1 MIKEESR
8 FQNSTIFEGM
18 TSIRAVLDNL
28 KNGIHNSRQIEK
40 ILIDKAKQQSKSKE
54 IGYLKKMSTLFD
66 FEIELVDEETINSY
80 TVGTS
85 HGGIIAFCGSRAYET
100 ISNDNIVKNGFYVM
114 IEGIE
119 DPYNFGYA
127 LRSIYA
133 SGADGIILS
142 ERNWLSAAGVVCRS
156 SAGAS
161 ERLNVYIATY
171 GFIDLFKNNGYK
183 VVCADLGTDIELH
196 NSDMKLPVF
205 LIVGGEKRGISRNVL
220 DKADQIVKIPY
231 FRNFNASL
239 SAASATTIIGYEIM
253 RQNLK

>member
-28 KNGIHNSRQIEK
+28 KNNVPNSRKIEK
-40 ILIDKAKQQSKSKE
+40 ILIDKTKQQSKHKE

-66 FEIELVDEETINSY
+66 FEIEMVDEETINSH
-80 TVGTS
+80 TVGAS
-85 HGGIIAFCGSRAYET
+85 HGGIIAFCDNRAYES
-100 ISNDNIVKNGFYVM
+100 ISNENIINNGFYVM

-161 ERLNVYIATY
+161 ERLNVYIATDK
-171 GFIDLFKNNGYK
+171 FIDLFKSKGYK
-183 VVCADLGTDIELH
+183 VVCADIK
-196 NSDMKLPVF
+196 NSISVYDANLKKPIL
-205 LIVGGEKRGISRNVL
+205 LIVGGEKRGISSSIL
-220 DKADQIVKIPY
+220 KQSDQIVRIDY
-231 FRNFNASL
+231 GRQFDAAL
-239 SAASATTIIGYEIM
+239 SAASASTILAFEVY
-253 RQNLK
+253 RNNK